1 MLVMNLTI
9 YSSRSQAH
17 VSPDATLIRADA
29 NGVERV
35 SPNTEQIYKPN
46 LTQHPNLERPL
57 ENPRETQ
64 PPSLAESNATGT
76 SKP

>member
-1 MLVMNLTI
+1 MNLTI

-46 LTQHPNLERPL
+46 LTQHPNLEGPL